1 MRITNEPNTAAG
13 KEESPFQREK
23 PKTFRELTLRQKI
36 TYVWDYHRWPILIT
50 ALILVISAISLPQF
64 IENHKEA
71 ALYAVFVNT
80 QIVDQDSTTLMDDF
94 IKEENIDMDDKRIV
108 LDTSLIINRD
118 RGDTTSMQCN
128 QKLLALFASDTPDVL
143 LCDEENFQFYAD
155 AHCFRNLKDV
165 LPADLFEKYKPYMLT
180 CDTDNSDEPVYY
192 GVSVKTSK
200 VLADEK
206 AYIIDPIFTISKTA
220 TQTENAVKF
229 LEFLLKEE
237 ITPESH

>member
-1 MRITNEPNTAAG
+1 MRITNEPNTPVG
-13 KEESPFQREK
+13 ENSPFQREE
-23 PKTFRELTLRQKI
+23 PKKFRELTWKQKL
-36 TYVWDYHRWPILIT
+36 TYIWDYHRWPILVIT
-50 ALILVISAISLPQF
+50 LVLVISGISLPQF

-94 IKEENIDMDDKRIV
+94 VREENIDMDGKRIV

-128 QKLLALFASDTPDVL
+128 QKLLALYAANSLDVL
-143 LCDEENFQFYAD
+143 LCDEENFQFYA
-155 AHCFRNLKDV
+155 ANNCFYNLKDI
-165 LPADLFEKYKPYMLT
+165 LPEEIFKKYEPYMLS
-180 CDTDNSDEPVYY
+180 CDTDDSDKPVYY
-192 GVSVKTSK
+192 GISVKTSK

-206 AYIIDPIFTISKTA
+206 AYIVDPIFTISKNVN
-220 TQTENAVKF
+220 QPENAIKF

-237 ITPESH
+237 IAMEEK